1 MMKRFA
7 KTVSVSTLMTLLIAG
22 SAAAAPAETAAQG
35 TDALQQFTLDQVV
48 VTATRDERR
57 GVDVP
62 ASTEVLNREDIRK
75 TGGKNLAM
83 VLQKLPGV
91 TYKSF
96 GPAGASMGTM
106 INEAIIRGVDNGTLV
121 LVNGNPV
128 NWRGKYNLEAI
139 SADDIE
145 RIEMVKGGGSVL
157 YGSEGM
163 GGVINIITKKVADN
177 YVKAGIGNFG
187 RKTFGANVGTN
198 KFQVSYDEEKWDNTL
213 NRISVSTLTS
223 RNKEIGKTQTKANNI
238 RRQNVGLNYNA
249 NDNLSFNYHYFETK
263 ANYLRQV
270 IESATNTMQAGADFN
285 NREYT
290 TKQHM
295 AEMLYNDKDYKG
307 SLYFVTGTVE
317 SRGNTYFT
325 SAGSVVKPTSSS
337 YFYNTREKNR
347 TIGAD
352 IQRNWKVGEKAKAIL
367 GFDYKRENYQS
378 LYTHTTKTDSDY
390 SRNVFGVFGQW
401 DQQFDDKNSFILS
414 GRETWTTDA
423 DNGMNYSNFSAAGQ
437 FIHKLDEDDS
447 LYASVAQ
454 SFILPTFAQMYSSS
468 YQAIANPALKPQKG
482 INYEIG
488 WKRIAGAHNWKA
500 ALYRVRIKDNITAT
514 WTNDEYQYKNEDF
527 KNYGFEFGDTVKA
540 KGAWSYN
547 WAVNLQNPKSKS
559 TSKEYWDSKFGKYQL
574 TGGVGYTMGKFDAN
588 LSGSFLGDRVRTP
601 SSAHSYDERPYFL
614 TTLTAN
620 YKPDKHNDIS
630 LVIDNLLNR
639 DDVISHSSSAYY
651 ATPCNFLLEYKYRF

>member
-1 MMKRFA
+1 
-7 KTVSVSTLMTLLIAG
+7 MTLLIAG
-22 SAAAAPAETAAQG
+22 SAAAAPANTAAQNG
-35 TDALQQFTLDQVV
+35 DALQQFTLDQVV

-57 GVDVP
+57 DVDVP

-121 LVNGNPV
+121 LVNGNPI
-128 NWRGKYNLEAI
+128 NWRGKYNLESI

-163 GGVINIITKKVADN
+163 GG
-177 YVKAGIGNFG
+177 
-187 RKTFGANVGTN
+187 VGTN

-223 RNKEIGKTQTKANNI
+223 KNKEIGKTQTKVNNI
-238 RRQNVGLNYNA
+238 RRQNVGFNYNA
-249 NDNLSFNYHYFETK
+249 NDHLSFNYHYFETK
-263 ANYLRQV
+263 ANYLREV
-270 IESATNTMQAGADFN
+270 LESNKKAMKVGDNFN

-295 AEMLYNDKDYKG
+295 AEMLYNDKNYKG

-325 SAGSVVKPTSSS
+325 SSGSAVKPTSSS
-337 YFYNTREKNR
+337 YLYNTREKNR

-352 IQRNWKVGEKAKAIL
+352 IQRNWKIGEKAKAIL

-378 LYTHTTKTDSDY
+378 LYTHTTKKDSDY
-390 SRNVFGVFGQW
+390 SRNIFGLFGQW
-401 DQQFDDKNSFILS
+401 DQKFDDKNSFIVS

-423 DNGMNYSNFSAAGQ
+423 NNGMNYSNFSAAGQ

-468 YQAIANPALKPQKG
+468 YQAIPNPALKPQKG

-500 ALYRVRIKDNITAT
+500 ALYRVQIKDNITAT
-514 WTNDEYQYKNEDF
+514 WKNDEYQYKNEDF
-527 KNYGFEFGDTVKA
+527 RNYGFEFGDTVKS

-559 TSKEYWDSKFGKYQL
+559 TSKGYWDNKYGKYQL

-601 SSAHSYDERPYFL
+601 STSHSYDERPYFL

-630 LVIDNLLNR
+630 LVIDNLLDR
-639 DDVISHSSSAYY
+639 DDVISHSASAYY
-651 ATPCNFLLEYKYRF
+651 ATPCNFLVEYKYRF